1 MNLFW
6 ATRRLTEA
14 REDHLTEFFA
24 AALSHAPSFRQA
36 YADLVLRDFAARA
49 GWSSPVIEVVET
61 QREYPGTG
69 CRPDMI
75 LRLANGKVVA
85 CEHKLE
91 ALETLGADD
100 DRGQLARYL
109 ELPIDAL
116 VYVRRSWLPPDRA
129 VISNPK
135 YVRASNRE
143 HFLWSDFFAFLGPD
157 QHVLVD
163 WLREGF
169 EWLGYTPPN
178 PNVGELTLLPNGET
192 RAAMVDFAKL
202 WDPVKTAVA
211 RLGWTVQT
219 GSLIQLYLVRHPT
232 SPAAQVF
239 ISPESR
245 GEFLIRF
252 TPVEEARV
260 EELLALATS
269 AAAKLTQRTTVKVAT
284 GSLKSNRVKVVDV
297 RATRNAVLGDD
308 ETTVEQLQTRM
319 LRFVEPLVAAVSSPR
334 SSAYRVREETHQ

>member
-1 MNLFW
+1 VNLFW
-6 ATRRLTEA
+6 ATRSLTEA

-24 AALSHAPSFRQA
+24 AALAHVPSFRQA
-36 YADLVLRDFAARA
+36 YADLVLGDFAARA
-49 GWSSPVIEVVET
+49 GWSPPVIELVET
-61 QREYPGTG
+61 QPEYPGTG

-91 ALETLGADD
+91 ALETLGAED
-100 DRGQLARYL
+100 DRGQLERYL

-116 VYVRRSWLPPDRA
+116 VYVRRAWLPPDPA
-129 VISNPK
+129 VTSSPK
-135 YVRASNRE
+135 YVRPANRE
-143 HFLWSDFFAFLGPD
+143 HFLWSDFFALLGPD

-169 EWLGYTPPN
+169 EWLGFTPPN
-178 PNVGELTLLPNGET
+178 PNVGELTLLPNSET

-252 TPVEEARV
+252 TPVEEACV
-260 EELLALATS
+260 QELFALTTS
-269 AAAKLTQRTTVKVAT
+269 AAAKLAQRTTVKIAT
-284 GSLKSNRVKVVDV
+284 GNWKSNRVKVVDV
-297 RATRNAVLGDD
+297 RATLNAVLGGD
-308 ETTVEQLQTRM
+308 ETTVEQLQARL
-319 LRFVEPLVAAVSSPR
+319 LRFVEPLVETVSSPL
-334 SSAYRVREETHQ
+334 SSSDRTRKETHQ

>member
-6 ATRRLTEA
+6 STRKLTEA

-24 AALSHAPSFRQA
+24 AALSHVPSFRQA
-36 YADLVLRDFAARA
+36 YADIVLRDFAARA
-49 GWSSPVIEVVET
+49 GWSPPVIDVVET
-61 QREYPGTG
+61 QPEYPGTG

-91 ALETLGADD
+91 ALETLGSED
-100 DRGQLARYL
+100 DRGQLERYL

-116 VYVRRSWLPPDRA
+116 VYVRRACFPPGAA
-129 VISNPK
+129 VTSSSK
-135 YVRASNRE
+135 YVRPANRE
-143 HFLWSDFFAFLGPD
+143 HFLWSDFFALLGPD

-169 EWLGYTPPN
+169 EWLGFTPPN
-178 PNVGELTLLPNGET
+178 PNVGDLTLLPTSET

-202 WDPVKTAVA
+202 WDPVKTAAA

-232 SPAAQVF
+232 SPVAQVF

-245 GEFLIRF
+245 GDFVIRF
-252 TPVEEARV
+252 TPLDETHVP
-260 EELLALATS
+260 ELHALATN

-284 GSLKSNRVKVVDV
+284 GNWKSKRVKVVDV
-297 RATRNAVLGDD
+297 RATPHAVLGDD
-308 ETTVEQLQTRM
+308 ETTVEQLQARL
-319 LRFVEPLVAAVSSPR
+319 LRFVEPLVEAVS
-334 SSAYRVREETHQ
+334 

>member
-6 ATRRLTEA
+6 STRRLTEA

-24 AALSHAPSFRQA
+24 AALAHVPSFRQA
-36 YADLVLRDFAARA
+36 YADLVLRQFAERARWA
-49 GWSSPVIEVVET
+49 PPVIDGVET
-61 QREYPGTG
+61 QCDKDFPDTG

-75 LRLANGKVVA
+75 LRLSDGKVVA

-91 ALETLGADD
+91 AAETLGVEDA
-100 DRGQLARYL
+100 RGQLERYL

-116 VYVRRSWLPPDRA
+116 VYVRRAWLPPA
-129 VISNPK
+129 ATVTAHPK
-135 YVRASNRE
+135 FVRPANRE
-143 HFLWSDFFAFLGPD
+143 HFLWSDFFALLGPD

-169 EWLGYTPPN
+169 EWLGFTPPN
-178 PNVGELTLLPNGET
+178 PNVGELTLLPDSET

-232 SPAAQVF
+232 SPAVQVF

-252 TPVEEARV
+252 TPVEEGRV
-260 EELLALATS
+260 QEMLALTTS
-269 AAAKLTQRTTVKVAT
+269 VAAKLTQRTTVKVAT
-284 GSLKSNRVKVVDV
+284 GNWKSNRVKVVDV
-297 RATRNAVLGDD
+297 RATRNAVLGAD
-308 ETTVEQLQTRM
+308 ETTVEELQAR
-319 LRFVEPLVAAVSSPR
+319 LLQFVEPLVEAVSSPR
-334 SSAYRVREETHQ
+334 GSPQRGRS